1 MIDRN
6 YIPLHVH
13 SHYSLLDGLSKPSQ
27 IANRCAQIGVKS
39 CAITDHGSISGCVQ
53 FYQELKKKNI
63 KPILGCE
70 IYISEHASDIKKPE
84 NSKLSHF
91 ILLAKN
97 KIGWDN
103 LIKIISYSNQPD
115 RYYHKP
121 RVSVHDLHTLD
132 TNGLI
137 GFCGHLGSTLADRLT
152 KHKDSHSA
160 TKFGLEFVSEMKD
173 IFGSDNFFLEA
184 QLMDQ
189 ANNPQQ
195 TEITNLIRDI
205 AQQTNTKVICTP
217 DAHYCN
223 QEDAIDQRILLCN
236 NLKTTLIDI
245 NKKYLNNQSV
255 PMSAFFS
262 SDNFYILSPE
272 EMQNMHTEEE
282 IINTQYVE
290 SLCEDFNILSQPQLP
305 PFACPN
311 NQTPDEYLRELCRLG
326 WKKRIA
332 SCIAKEDQQPYLD
345 RIKHELS
352 VLQGAGL
359 SSYFLTVAD
368 IVDYVNKN
376 HWLPGPGRGSA
387 AGCLV
392 SYLIGI
398 TSIDPIKY
406 NLIFERFYNAGR
418 NTEDRVSMP
427 DIDVDVPINKR
438 ELVIEYIKE
447 KYGKDKVAQMI
458 TFNTMKGRGALKE
471 VLRVYGNI
479 SFEEMN
485 RITKNIPDEA
495 KIADELQEMK
505 EDTGESSII
514 RWALENNSDKIKEW
528 CFIDKDQGLSGP
540 LAKRFE
546 QAIRLEGTKSNQSK
560 HAAGVVIGSVP
571 LQTVCP
577 MIYDTKTK
585 QQIAGMEMQDLESL
599 GMIKFDIL
607 GIAMLDKIMSIS
619 QTLNEGIYYDQQ
631 TI

>member
-27 IANRCAQIGVKS
+27 IANRCSQIGVKS

-70 IYISEHASDIKKPE
+70 IYISEHESDIKKPD
-84 NSKLSHF
+84 NAKLSHF

-121 RVSVHDLHTLD
+121 RVSIHDLHTLD
-132 TNGLI
+132 TNGLL
-137 GFCGHLGSTLADRLT
+137 GFCGHLGSTLADKLT

-160 TKFGLEFVSEMKD
+160 TKCGVEFVSEMKD
-173 IFGSDNFFLEA
+173 IFGSDSFFLET

-189 ANNPQQ
+189 TNNPQQ
-195 TEITNLIRDI
+195 IEITNLIRNI

-272 EMQNMHTEEE
+272 EMQNLHTEEE

-326 WKKRIA
+326 WKKRIS

-438 ELVIEYIKE
+438 ELVIEYIKQ

-485 RITKNIPDEA
+485 KITKNIPDEA

>member
-27 IANRCAQIGVKS
+27 IANRCVQIGVKS

-70 IYISEHASDIKKPE
+70 IYISEHESNIKKPE
-84 NSKLSHF
+84 NAKLSHF

-121 RVSVHDLHTLD
+121 RVSLQDLHTLD

-137 GFCGHLGSTLADRLT
+137 GFCGHLGSTLADRLS

-160 TKFGLEFVSEMKD
+160 TKCGLEFVSEMKD
-173 IFGSDNFFLEA
+173 IFGSDSFFLEA

-195 TEITNLIRDI
+195 IEITNLIRDI
-205 AQQTNTKVICTP
+205 AKQTSTKVICTP

-272 EMQNMHTEEE
+272 EMQNLHTEEE
-282 IINTQYVE
+282 ITNTQYVE

-311 NQTPDEYLRELCRLG
+311 NQTPDEYLRELCRIG

-332 SCIAKEDQQPYLD
+332 SCISKEDQQPYLD

-485 RITKNIPDEA
+485 KITKNIPDEA

-514 RWALENNSDKIKEW
+514 RWALENNADKIKEW
-528 CFIDKDQGLSGP
+528 CFIDTDQSLSGP

-619 QTLNEGIYYDQQ
+619 QTLHEGIYYDQQ

>member
-160 TKFGLEFVSEMKD
+160 TKCGLEFVSEMKD

-195 TEITNLIRDI
+195 IEITNLIRDI